1 MESKILKA
9 VKLALKEGFQ
19 ISADCYEYLKGIDK
33 VDIEKIISKSIEIL
47 SSNQKNKLII
57 DLETIKTSYNKL
69 CENSDK
75 NQFLSGKFSKEILA
89 KEIESD
95 IKIIEDFNGNPSCDV
110 KGFVE
115 YFKNRYK
122 KLEKIFHERADVK
135 DSIKIS
141 QALKVPDKTRF
152 KVIGLVNRKV
162 MKSSQLIL
170 NLEDEDSIIEL
181 VGLDKDVIEK
191 GKFVFED
198 QVICI
203 DAIKYTNKL
212 FVIKDIIW
220 PDIPSKSL
228 KKSEIPLCAAF
239 ISDLH
244 VGSKLFNKTL
254 FERFIQWINLKIG
267 PPELKNLASRVKYV
281 IINGDLVDG
290 IGIYPDQIDELEIT
304 DISEQYAE
312 VYRFLSKFPDYID
325 IIITP
330 GNHDATRKSLPQPP
344 IIRDYAESL
353 YNDDRIHIY
362 GNPLSV
368 KIHELEILIY
378 HGKSLDDV
386 LTKTPGLSYRTPEKG
401 AELLL
406 KCRHLAPIYGAS
418 TPIVPMDEDK
428 LVITNI
434 PDIMNL
440 GHVHVYSYKKYRGV
454 SIISS
459 STWQNQTIFQKKMG
473 LIPTPG
479 IVPILDL
486 QNSEIMTIDFNNLNL
501 I

>member
-9 VKLALKEGFQ
+9 IKLAINKGFQ
-19 ISADCYEYLKGIDK
+19 ISADCWEFLKGIDE
-33 VDIEKIISKSIEIL
+33 VNIEKIILKSIEIL
-47 SSNQKNKLII
+47 SSNEKNNLII
-57 DLETIKTSYNKL
+57 DLETIKTSYKEL
-69 CENSDK
+69 CEKSDK
-75 NQFLSGKFSKEILA
+75 NRILSGKASIEILA
-89 KEIESD
+89 KEFVSD
-95 IKIIEDFNGNPSCDV
+95 IKVIEDFNGKPSCNV
-110 KGFVE
+110 KGFVD
-115 YFKNRYK
+115 YFKNRYE
-122 KLEKIFHERADVK
+122 KLVKIFHERIDVK

-141 QALKVPDKTRF
+141 QALKVPGKTKF

-162 MKSSQLIL
+162 MKSSQLVIE
-170 NLEDEDSIIEL
+170 LEDEDSFIEL
-181 VGLDKDVIEK
+181 VGLDRDVIEK

-198 QVICI
+198 QVICV
-203 DAIKYTNKL
+203 DVVKYTDKL

-228 KKSEIPLCAAF
+228 KKSETPLCVAF

-267 PPELKNLASRVKYV
+267 PPELKNLASKVKYV

-290 IGIYPDQIDELEIT
+290 IGIYPDQINELQIT

-312 VYRFLSKFPDYID
+312 AYRLLSKFPDYID
-325 IIITP
+325 IIVTP

-344 IIRDYAESL
+344 IMRNYAESL
-353 YNDDRIHIY
+353 YNDDRVHIY
-362 GNPLSV
+362 GNPLSI
-368 KIHELEILIY
+368 KIHELDILIY
-378 HGKSLDDV
+378 HGKSLDDI
-386 LTKTPGLSYRTPEKG
+386 LTKTPGLSYRTPERG

-418 TPIVPMDEDK
+418 TPIAPMDEDK

-459 STWQNQTIFQKKMG
+459 STWQTQTIFQKKLG

-486 QNSEIMTIDFNNLNL
+486 QSSKIMTIDFNNLDY
-501 I
+501 